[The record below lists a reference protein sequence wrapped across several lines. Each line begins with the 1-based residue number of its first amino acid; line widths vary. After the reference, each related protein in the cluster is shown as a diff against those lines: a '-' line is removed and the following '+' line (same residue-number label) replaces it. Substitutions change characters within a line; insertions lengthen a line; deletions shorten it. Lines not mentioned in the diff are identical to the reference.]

1 MNRVTIKTSTIFV
14 SVGDKTQ
21 VYRSVDQVPPPLRR
35 KLEMSTHSLNS
46 ATILIADRNGR
57 EELTRSL
64 RGLPSPI
71 RTRLAASLGVSPDA
85 AGSGMPKWPA
95 LRGLARHWV
104 EFLFPGAIAVLI
116 WLAASQY

>member
-1 MNRVTIKTSTIFV
+1 MTIKTSTIFV
-14 SVGDKTQ
+14 SVGDRTE

-71 RTRLAASLGVSPDA
+71 RTRLAASLGVSSEE
-85 AGSGMPKWPA
+85 AGAGLPKWPA
-95 LRGLARHWV
+95 LRGLARHWAELV
-104 EFLFPGAIAVLI
+104 FPGAIAVLI
-116 WLAASQY
+116 WLAVSQY